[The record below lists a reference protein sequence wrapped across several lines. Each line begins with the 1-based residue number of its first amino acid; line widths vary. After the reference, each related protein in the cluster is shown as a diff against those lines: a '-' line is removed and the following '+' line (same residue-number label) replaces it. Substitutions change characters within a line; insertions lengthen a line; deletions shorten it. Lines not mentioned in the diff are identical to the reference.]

1 MMEKLGTI
9 DPGSVVLCSIVKA
22 ELYYGAYRSQR
33 REDNLALLAKFFSAF
48 STLAFDE
55 KCEDAYGLVR
65 AELTRTG
72 NLIGPND
79 LLIAAIALANSAV
92 LVANN
97 IREFSRLPNLQLE
110 DWEE

>member
-1 MMEKLGTI
+1 MAEKLGTI
-9 DPGSVVLCSIVKA
+9 DSGSVVLCSIVKA

-55 KCEDAYGLVR
+55 KCEEVYGLVR

-72 NLIGPND
+72 NSIGPNN
-79 LLIAAIALANSAV
+79 LLIAAIALANNAV
-92 LVANN
+92 LVTHNT
-97 IREFSRLPNLQLE
+97 REFGRLPNLQLE
-110 DWEE
+110 DWEK